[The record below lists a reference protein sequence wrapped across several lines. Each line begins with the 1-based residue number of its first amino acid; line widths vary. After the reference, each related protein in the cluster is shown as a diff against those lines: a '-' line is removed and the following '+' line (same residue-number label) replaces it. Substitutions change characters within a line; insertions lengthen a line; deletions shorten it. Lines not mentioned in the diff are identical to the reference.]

1 MGKRSKTWNKRGNNR
16 AMKTQYGS
24 NVDLSKWE
32 EEAANQ
38 RDLNRFYRERK
49 MKSLRERIKRFI
61 IRYFLNRQ
69 NKKEVNE
76 IC

>member
-1 MGKRSKTWNKRGNNR
+1 MGHRAKIWNKRNIKDIKKG
-16 AMKTQYGS
+16 YGHV
-24 NVDLSKWE
+24 NLSKWE

-49 MKSLRERIKRFI
+49 IKSLKERVRKFVV
-61 IRYFLNRQ
+61 RYFLNRQ